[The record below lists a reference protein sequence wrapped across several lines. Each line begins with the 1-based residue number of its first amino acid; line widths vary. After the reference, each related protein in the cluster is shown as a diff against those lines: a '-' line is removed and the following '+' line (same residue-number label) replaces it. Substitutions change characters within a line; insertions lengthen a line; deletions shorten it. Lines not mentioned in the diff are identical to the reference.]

1 MPDEFDLPPGAEEPL
16 SAPESRVTARTSASD
31 NAPRPASDSFRRS
44 EAWIAMQIARAAARG
59 QRVL

>member
-16 SAPESRVTARTSASD
+16 SAPESRVTARTRVTTETPR
-31 NAPRPASDSFRRS
+31 APDSFRRS
-44 EAWIAMQIARAAARG
+44 DAWIAMQIARAVARG